1 MTTVY
6 LAHPMDHSREDYTA
20 LAEFLRSGGL
30 VVFDPARPW
39 LLPGDPG
46 PEESRSVLRVNS
58 AVLLNC
64 DAVLAVMSPSDLSLG
79 VYGELQL
86 AARHRKRC
94 ALLWR
99 SDQPLGLALVSLG
112 DRLPVF
118 RSSDRAFEWL
128 KEVRECPMPA
138 TR

>member
-6 LAHPMDHSREDYTA
+6 LAHPMDHSREDYTG
-20 LAEFLRSGGL
+20 LAEFLRASGL

-39 LLPGDPG
+39 LLPDGPG
-46 PEESRSVLRVNS
+46 PVDAQSVLTVNS
-58 AVLLNC
+58 AVLLSC

-79 VYGELQL
+79 VCGELQL
-86 AARHRKRC
+86 AVRHRKRC

-99 SDQPLGLALVSLG
+99 SDQPLGLVLVSLG

-118 RSSDRAFEWL
+118 RSSDRALEWL
-128 KEVRECPMPA
+128 KEVHDG
-138 TR
+138 

>member
-6 LAHPMDHSREDYTA
+6 LAHPMDHSREDYTD
-20 LAEFLRSGGL
+20 LAEALRSGGL

-39 LLPGDPG
+39 SLPDAPG
-46 PEESRSVLRVNS
+46 PEEAQGVLMVNI

-79 VYGELQL
+79 VYGELQV
-86 AARHRKRC
+86 AVRHRKRC

-99 SDQPLGLALVSLG
+99 SDQPLGLALLSLG
-112 DRLPVF
+112 ERLPVF
-118 RSSDRAFEWL
+118 RSSDRALEWL
-128 KEVRECPMPA
+128 KEARDV
-138 TR
+138 